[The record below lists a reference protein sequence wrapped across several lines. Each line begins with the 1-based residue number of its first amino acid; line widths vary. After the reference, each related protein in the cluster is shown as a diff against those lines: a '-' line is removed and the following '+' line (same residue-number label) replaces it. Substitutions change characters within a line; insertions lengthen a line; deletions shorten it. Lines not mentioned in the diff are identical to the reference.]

1 MPELWL
7 AGAGFSP
14 FIPSMS
20 EDVQTIKMVSK
31 NRKAFHEYHILDRYE
46 AGLELIGAEVKSIRD
61 GKVSLQEAYAEVR
74 DEEAWIIGMRI
85 NPYPLA
91 THFEP
96 DPVRERR
103 LLLHKR
109 EIRRL
114 KAQTDEKGL
123 TVVPLA
129 IYFRGKVCKLELG
142 VARGKKLYDK
152 REAIKKRDEDRKI
165 RRIARRDDE

>member
-1 MPELWL
+1 M
-7 AGAGFSP
+7 AQS
-14 FIPSMS
+14 
-20 EDVQTIKMVSK
+20 DDNIKIISK

-46 AGLELIGAEVKSIRD
+46 AGIELIGAEVKSIRD

-74 DEEAWIIGMRI
+74 DNEAWIVGMRI

-96 DPVRERR
+96 DPVRTRR

-109 EIRRL
+109 EIRRM
-114 KAQTDEKGL
+114 KAQTEEKGL
-123 TVVPLA
+123 TIIPLK
-129 IYFRGKVCKLELG
+129 IYFRGKSCKLELA

-152 REAIKKRDEDRKI
+152 RESIKKRDSDRKI
-165 RRIARRDDE
+165 MRAMRERDR